1 MATDRYGLTLSTAS
15 EAARHAYVQGYD
27 LALTFYPGAL
37 EAFDRALAADTGF
50 AMAHA
55 GKAGVL
61 MRQGEVAAARAE
73 LDAAKALIPGA
84 SAREASHVAF
94 FDRVFSGQ
102 VEAALTAAE
111 EHLAAWPR
119 DAILLSAVGNPNGL
133 IGISGRIGQKH
144 QTAVLMDRL
153 APHYGEDFWFL
164 SYHAMALSE
173 DGRTAEARPMI
184 ERSVALNPRN
194 AHGAHGYAHVCYESG
209 DLASGRAYLGAWLP
223 DYPDDGFFHGH
234 LTWHAALCEIL
245 AGDWNTA
252 LRLYHDGIALER
264 HSGGPQNK
272 MQDTTA
278 FLWRSE
284 LAGYPRDQAGWRA
297 VYELAR
303 DKLPRPGSG
312 LADLHVILAQAV
324 AGDDASLEAR
334 ARQMH
339 EMAAA
344 GRYASGDYLPT
355 LSRGFRAFAQGDF
368 AAAID
373 VFAPMMGQNER
384 IGGSRAQHDLIEF
397 TLLKA
402 YIEAGRLEAARDL
415 LRSRRPGAA
424 SPAVA
429 GAAALH

>member
-1 MATDRYGLTLSTAS
+1 MSTDRYGLALSTSSA
-15 EAARHAYVQGYD
+15 AARDAYVQGYD
-27 LALTFYPGAL
+27 LALTFYPGAI
-37 EAFDRALAADTGF
+37 EAFDRALAADPGL

-73 LDAAKALIPGA
+73 LEAAKTLAAGA
-84 SAREASHVAF
+84 SAREASHIAF

-102 VEAALTAAE
+102 VEAAISAAH

-133 IGISGRIGQKH
+133 FGVSGRIGQKH
-144 QTAVLMDRL
+144 QTAQLMDQL
-153 APHYGEDFWFL
+153 APQYGDDFWFL

-173 DGRTAEARPMI
+173 DGRAAEARPII

-194 AHGAHGYAHVCYESG
+194 AHCAHGYAHVCYESG
-209 DLASGRAYLGAWLP
+209 DLASARSFLGAWLP
-223 DYPDDGFFHGH
+223 EYPDDGFFHGH
-234 LTWHAALCEIL
+234 LSWHAALCEII
-245 AGDWNTA
+245 AGEWDNA
-252 LRLYHDGIALER
+252 MHLYNDGIALDR

-284 LAGYPRDQAGWRA
+284 LAGHPRDMEGWRG

-324 AGDDASLEAR
+324 AGDDAGLDAR
-334 ARQMH
+334 ANQML
-339 EMAAA
+339 EMASA

-355 LSRGFRAFAQGDF
+355 LSRGFRAFAQGDYPG
-368 AAAID
+368 AIA
-373 VFAPMMGQNER
+373 VFAPLMGQNER

-402 YIEAGRLEAARDL
+402 YIETGRLEEARAL
-415 LRSRRPGAA
+415 LRARRPGAA
-424 SPAVA
+424 PPPVA
-429 GAAALH
+429 GVAALG